1 MLGCLGSPDGVDPSK
16 RVTFSENHDVSSN
29 QAHGGVYGRIPRRV
43 DGSHGGQCDPA
54 IAHRAD
60 CGMAVGK
67 DEYSCVTA
75 GCCWDPTAS
84 LRPDPNSAVPW
95 CYHKQPPPAKP
106 GADPQRYWAQKKAML
121 LM

>member
-1 MLGCLGSPDGVDPSK
+1 MSRWPEHCEVAAGCV
-16 RVTFSENHDVSSN
+16 
-29 QAHGGVYGRIPRRV
+29 GGCRRLRQTACLPAAE
-43 DGSHGGQCDPA
+43 HGGQCDPA

-95 CYHKQPPPAKP
+95 CYHKQPPPA